1 MACLRISW
9 GKRIEQGSGILVRLS
24 KTGEIVAWNATTK
37 QFDSSIQYEMP
48 AELRSEPR
56 RFRLFVFGASY
67 QKETREN
74 QRQFCQG
81 NMNSPQYICATRS
94 EQECWFALAFRPGP
108 GLGNINVGTIPEQTD
123 ARCLLI
129 PNPKTITTEP
139 TIQEPPPPSEPP
151 AKPDTD
157 SGTTTPPDVPA
168 PPELPTESQNES
180 KQDSPTPPCNLGE
193 TRQCSDFGGCTPN
206 GQGGYDCKG
215 TCKAGVQA
223 CSKTGTWSK
232 CVDEIAPNVEVCDGR
247 DNNCNGIVDDGLSNC
262 SLPCA
267 PPCVATLAGNGRTG
281 STDGKGTNA
290 QFFTPK
296 ALVVDSKGNVFVTD
310 TNNHL
315 IRKITP
321 DGTVTTF
328 AGSGVQGSADGNGTN
343 AEFRFP
349 SGISID
355 LQDNL
360 YIADTENHTIRQIN
374 PQGTVSTIIG
384 KANESGNVDGFLT
397 RARLKLPQGIIFL
410 PNNGLF
416 IADTGN
422 HIIRKIERKI
432 GAWNLQTVA
441 GGGKFG
447 WQDDTNGLQALFDT
461 PIGLTSDGTALYVAD
476 SANHRIRRI
485 LLSTGSVSTVAGN
498 GTKGFKDDK
507 PLSGQLHNPSGI
519 VFARNKQFYIAD
531 TFNTRIR
538 KLKISLI
545 NKDLST
551 AAGTFNQGH
560 QDGPASQAQFD
571 FPQGIAIGKQG
582 QLYIADTDNHR
593 IRVFYP

>member
-9 GKRIEQGSGILVRLS
+9 GKRIEQGTGILVRLN
-24 KTGEIVAWNATTK
+24 KTGEIVAWNATTN
-37 QFDSSIQYEMP
+37 QFDSSIQYEIP
-48 AELRSEPR
+48 SEFRSEPR
-56 RFRLFVFGASY
+56 LFRLFVFGASY
-67 QKETREN
+67 QKETRDN
-74 QRQFCQG
+74 QRQFCQD
-81 NMNSPQYICATRS
+81 NMSSPQYVCATRT

-108 GLGNINVGTIPEQTD
+108 GAGNSNVGTIPEQTN
-123 ARCLLI
+123 ARCLLF

-139 TIQEPPPPSEPP
+139 TTQEPTPPSEPP
-151 AKPDTD
+151 AKPDVD
-157 SGTTTPPDVPA
+157 SGTTIEPPS
-168 PPELPTESQNES
+168 PPELPAEPQNES
-180 KQDSPTPPCNLGE
+180 KQDTPPAPCNLGE
-193 TRQCSDFGGCTPN
+193 TRPCSNFGGCTPN
-206 GQGGYDCKG
+206 GQGGFDCKG

-223 CSKTGTWSK
+223 CNKMGTWSK
-232 CVDEIAPNVEVCDGR
+232 CNDEIAPSVEVCDGR
-247 DNNCNGIVDDGLSNC
+247 DNNCNGSIDEGLSNC

-267 PPCVATLAGNGRTG
+267 PPCVATLAGSGQTG

-296 ALVVDSKGNVFVTD
+296 ALVVDSKGNIFVAD

-328 AGSGVQGSADGNGTN
+328 AGSGVQGSANGNGTS

-349 SGISID
+349 SGIAID
-355 LQDNL
+355 SQDNL
-360 YIADTENHTIRQIN
+360 YIADTENHTIRKIN
-374 PQGTVSTIIG
+374 IQGTVSTIMG
-384 KANESGNVDGFLT
+384 QANESGNVDGGLI
-397 RARLKLPQGIIFL
+397 RARLKLPQGIIVL
-410 PNNGLF
+410 SDNALY

-422 HIIRKIERKI
+422 HIIRKLDRK
-432 GAWNLQTVA
+432 GALWNLQTIA

-447 WQDDTNGLQALFDT
+447 WQDATNGLQALFDT
-461 PIGLTSDGTALYVAD
+461 PVGLATDGTALYVAD

-485 LLSTGSVSTVAGN
+485 LLSTTNVSTVAGD

-507 PLSGQLHNPSGI
+507 PLTGQLHSPSGI
-519 VFARNKQFYIAD
+519 VFAQNKQFYIAD

-538 KLKISLI
+538 KLKLTLI
-545 NKDLST
+545 KKDLST
-551 AAGTFNQGH
+551 VAGTFNQGH
-560 QDGPASQAQFD
+560 KDGPASQAQFD